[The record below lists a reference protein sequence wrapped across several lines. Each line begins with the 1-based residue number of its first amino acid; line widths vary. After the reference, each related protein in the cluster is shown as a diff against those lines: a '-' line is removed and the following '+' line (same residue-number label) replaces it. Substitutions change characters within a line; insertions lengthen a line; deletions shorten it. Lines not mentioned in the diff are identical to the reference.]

1 MKETEEN
8 KLHISEIL
16 EGDTFCSHPIF
27 LIIFI
32 SWDKADFTSQGFV
45 LNNTA
50 KSGPMFLCFFQ
61 SCLSSNGCL
70 SSSGSFLKL
79 CTFTGRSIIA
89 VSRGTAGTILEML
102 WEISF

>member
-32 SWDKADFTSQGFV
+32 SWDKVDFTSPGFV

-61 SCLSSNGCL
+61 SCLSSKAPMDH
-70 SSSGSFLKL
+70 SWSFVRLL
-79 CTFTGRSIIA
+79 
-89 VSRGTAGTILEML
+89 AGP
-102 WEISF
+102 